1 MSGGGKGGGSAP
13 AAPDPVALAKAQSAS
28 NVETAQKQAELNRIN
43 QYTSYGS
50 IEWNYDPSRGP
61 ESYNVTTKLSPNQQI
76 LQTLT
81 ETGQGLYG
89 KAAVDQMSKVQGLL
103 SSPMTGQ
110 PFADRVSE
118 AGRIASEGLA
128 DVTKAGVFTD
138 PTTGQRAW
146 LGNVANQVI
155 DNSIKSTAE
164 PFVDPTT
171 TPRAWLGNV
180 ANQVID
186 NSTKSTAQPFVDPT
200 TGQRMA
206 AGNIAAA
213 TANKAYDAAGQPIN
227 TDYNSVRQ
235 GAIDAANSRLNPQF
249 AQDEESMRARLL
261 ASGHAE
267 GSAGWNNAYRTFNQG
282 KNDARMQTLLNA
294 ENLAGQSIQQTGAL
308 RGIPLNELQQ
318 AQGMASNLAATTGA
332 LQGQQIT
339 GRQVGLGEAERMG
352 ALSGNLANMTGALQG
367 QQITGRQVGLGEAER
382 MGALSGNLAN
392 MTGALQGQAMNAYR
406 LPIQTASDQAALAGS
421 TANIANMGFQQ
432 QMALRNQPLN
442 ETAALLSG
450 NMIQTPQAQAVPQT
464 QVAPTDVIGATM
476 GSYNGQL
483 QAYNQQQQAAA
494 ANMGGL
500 YGLGGSAL
508 MGAGMFFK
516 SDRRL
521 KEDITK
527 VGKTEGGNN
536 VYTYVYKDD
545 PTRTPQTGVMAQE
558 VMKRNPEAVRKMGGF
573 YAVDYA
579 KVA

>member
-1 MSGGGKGGGSAP
+1 MGKSSPSPP
-13 AAPDPVALAKAQSAS
+13 AAPDPVALANAQSAS
-28 NVETAQKQAELNRIN
+28 NVQTAQKTAELNRIN
-43 QYTSYGS
+43 QYTPYGS
-50 IEWNYDPSRGP
+50 IEWNYDPARGP

-89 KAAVDQMSKVQGLL
+89 KAAVDQMSKVQGML

-110 PFADRVSE
+110 PFADRTAE

-128 DVTKAGVFTD
+128 DVTKVGVFNDPTQQQRALAGNVASGAVNNALTSTAQPYID
-138 PTTGQRAW
+138 PTTGQRA
-146 LGNVANQVI
+146 
-155 DNSIKSTAE
+155 T
-164 PFVDPTT
+164 
-171 TPRAWLGNV
+171 
-180 ANQVID
+180 
-186 NSTKSTAQPFVDPT
+186 
-200 TGQRMA
+200 

-213 TANKAYDAAGQPIN
+213 TANKAFDAAGQPIN
-227 TDYNSVRQ
+227 TDYNAVRQ
-235 GAIDAANSRLNPQF
+235 QAIDAANSRLNPQF

-267 GSAGWNNAYRTFNQG
+267 GSAGWNNAYRTFNEG
-282 KNDARMQTLLNA
+282 RNDARMQTVLNA
-294 ENLAGQSIQQTGAL
+294 ESLAGQAINQTGAL

-332 LQGQQIT
+332 LQGQSIA
-339 GRQVGLGEAERMG
+339 GRQVGLGEAERMSG
-352 ALSGNLANMTGALQG
+352 LSGNLANTTG
-367 QQITGRQVGLGEAER
+367 
-382 MGALSGNLAN
+382 S
-392 MTGALQGQAMNAYR
+392 LQGQAMNAYR

-432 QMALRNQPLN
+432 QQALRNQPLN

-450 NMIQTPQAQAVPQT
+450 QMIQTPQAQAVPQT
-464 QVAPTDVIGATM
+464 QVAPTDLIGATM
-476 GSYNGQL
+476 GSYGGQM
-483 QAYNQQQQAAA
+483 QAYNAQQQQQA

-508 MGAGMFFK
+508 MGAGMFF

-545 PTRTPQTGVMAQE
+545 PTRTQQTGVMAQE
-558 VMKRNPEAVRKMGGF
+558 VKKRNPEAVRKMGGF
-573 YAVDYA
+573 YAVDYS

>member
-43 QYTSYGS
+43 QYTPYGS

-367 QQITGRQVGLGEAER
+367 Q
-382 MGALSGNLAN
+382 
-392 MTGALQGQAMNAYR
+392 AMNAYR